1 MNFIR
6 ILALL
11 FISSSAIFSA
21 CAADSVSSVIM
32 SYNIRNCKAMDDR
45 RNVNLTAETI
55 LQQNPDIVCVQEI
68 DSATTRSDGR
78 YTLGELADAT
88 AMHPTFAPAIDY
100 QGGKYGIGMLSREVP
115 VSVKQIA
122 LPGREEQRTLL
133 IVEFSDFVVACT
145 HLSLTPDDQ
154 LLSVP
159 LIVNEAA
166 QWHKPFIICGDF
178 NAKPGSDVINEFL
191 KSFTIISQTAH
202 PTHPSDHP
210 KSLIDYIMVYSPNA
224 SAIKASNAYVL
235 SGVLASDHLPQLVT
249 ITTRY

>member
-6 ILALL
+6 IFTSL
-11 FISSSAIFSA
+11 FFSASAIGSTW
-21 CAADSVSSVIM
+21 AADTVSSVIM
-32 SYNIRNCKAMDDR
+32 SYNIRNCKAMDDN

-55 LQQNPDIVCVQEI
+55 IQQNPDIVCVQEL

-100 QGGKYGIGMLSREVP
+100 QGGKYGIGMLSKKAP
-115 VSVKQIA
+115 LSVKQIA
-122 LPGREEQRTLL
+122 LPGREEQRTIL
-133 IVEFSDFVVACT
+133 IAEFSDFVVACT

-166 QWHKPFIICGDF
+166 QWQKPFIICGDF
-178 NAKPGSDVINEFL
+178 NAKPGSNVIDEFL
-191 KSFTIISQTAH
+191 KNFTIISQTAH

-210 KSLIDYIMVYSPNA
+210 KNLIDYIMVFNSHAA
-224 SAIKASNAYVL
+224 SIKASNAYVV

-249 ITTRY
+249 VSTIK